1 MRMNGRTTLDQLFW
15 GHLAAFFPGDPKIG
29 KICGKSGLIS
39 PIGGTMGSND
49 RGWRSQTAR
58 GAPSP
63 CDGSFAPRNFTP
75 AFDANCNF
83 MLLYLELTVEFQFF
97 CQLLLLPRKCLLLN
111 CPGQW
116 GYKVI
121 MNECLNFYS
130 EAFDVWRRKVDW
142 VAWLQSLDGRIMD
155 PNVWY

>member
-1 MRMNGRTTLDQLFW
+1 MKRGALFVTIHKKSWINTIYIMRMNGSTTPDQLFW

-63 CDGSFAPRNFTP
+63 YDGSFVPRNFTP

-83 MLLYLELTVEFQFF
+83 MLLYLELTVQFQFLSALAF
-97 CQLLLLPRKCLLLN
+97 TQKVSLIKLP
-111 CPGQW
+111 W
-116 GYKVI
+116 SV
-121 MNECLNFYS
+121 
-130 EAFDVWRRKVDW
+130 
-142 VAWLQSLDGRIMD
+142 RIQGHHEWM
-155 PNVWY
+155 P